1 MITLLG
7 ISGSLRKKS
16 LNTAILGAAA
26 ELAPASVRVTI
37 HSIRDIPLYDGDVEA
52 SSGIPAPV
60 VALKEAIIAADG
72 LLIAT
77 PEYNNSIP
85 GVLKNAID
93 WTTRPATDI
102 TRVYGGKPVAIMG
115 ASPGGFGT
123 VISQVAWLPVLR
135 LLGTQLYTEQRV
147 IVSRAHTLM
156 DSDGRLV
163 DEKTCEAIRA
173 FVAGFAAFAG
183 KLERRRDP

>member
-1 MITLLG
+1 MANILG

-16 LNTAILGAAA
+16 FNTAILAAAA
-26 ELAPASVRVTI
+26 ELAPGTARVTI

-52 SSGIPAPV
+52 SGLPAPV
-60 VALKEAIIAADG
+60 VELKEAIVAADA

-93 WTTRPATDI
+93 WTTRPDSDI
-102 TRVYGGKPVAIMG
+102 KRVYGGKPVAIMG

-123 VISQVAWLPVLR
+123 NISQVAWLPVLR
-135 LLGTQLYTEQRV
+135 LLGTQLYTERRI

-156 DSDGRLV
+156 DAEGRLV
-163 DEKTCEAIRA
+163 DAKTRDAIHA
-173 FVAGFAAFAG
+173 FMEGFAAFVEKVG
-183 KLERRRDP
+183 R